1 MNYFLYPGIPFP
13 VVWEVHMY
21 LLCMPFPVVWEL
33 PGRHWRPARTVGRDF
48 CPQSSGSD
56 RTTDSDGRRLHRK
69 KE

>member
-1 MNYFLYPGIPFP
+1 
-13 VVWEVHMY
+13 MY
-21 LLCMPFPVVWEL
+21 LLYMTFPVVWEL

-69 KE
+69 KEQDC